1 MTCKENSATF
11 LFYLL
16 TLELKQNLRA
26 NVNMYQTNSG
36 KSPKFVFSLT
46 FMHCSPTCPN
56 NFGVVFLWKYILVF
70 KKWYFSFDRSNMQI
84 FTLNITR
91 VVWPHVTNL
100 LDLWYFWRYNPLY
113 YLFYHNSLTLLKLE
127 KKCLF
132 FSEYF
137 CPTYFFYV
145 EK

>member
-1 MTCKENSATF
+1 MKCKENSATF

-46 FMHCSPTCPN
+46 FMHCSPTSPN

-70 KKWYFSFDRSNMQI
+70 KKWNFSFDRSNMQI
-84 FTLNITR
+84 FILNITR

-100 LDLWYFWRYNPLY
+100 LDLWYFWRHNP
-113 YLFYHNSLTLLKLE
+113 LFYHNSLTLLKLE
-127 KKCLF
+127 KKYLF
-132 FSEYF
+132 FGEYF
-137 CPTYFFYV
+137 CPTYFSYV